1 MTRVSFFDDD
11 FYSPKVSKPIK
22 KLLARRATRG
32 LGPRKRWSTL
42 QISVVSSVS
51 SAAVG
56 ILLFSWI
63 TGAGSH
69 VGVNARPGSGV
80 EMKGQGAMSSD
91 PFERIIDVS
100 DQVSPSVV
108 SVVNRQKKE
117 DKTVDAGLG
126 SGIIFRKEEGR
137 AFILT
142 NAHVIEGAN
151 AVQVVLNNNARKI
164 EATVVGKDHTTDIA
178 VLSVEDHDLPEAAV
192 VGDSTKLRRG
202 EMVLAIGNAL
212 GLGDSLSYGIISKT
226 LQVVPV
232 SLNGDGTYDWEAEV
246 IQTDAAINEGNSGG
260 ALVNLQG
267 QVIGVNSMKIA
278 DVGVEGI
285 GFAIPINQAMKIAN
299 ELIQEGRVIR
309 AYMGVYTIDLNN
321 EYAPITEEQRK
332 SLKLPSS
339 VKDGVIVMEA
349 SGPSETAGLELN
361 DVIVKLDNEEI
372 ASTLD
377 LRKYLYQHKKVGD
390 TMLVSYYR
398 EGKGMTTE
406 VKLTD
411 RPQE

>member
-11 FYSPKVSKPIK
+11 FYSPKVSRPIK
-22 KLLARRATRG
+22 KLVARRATRK

-42 QISVVSSVS
+42 QISVVSSVC

-56 ILLFSWI
+56 IVLFSWI
-63 TGAGSH
+63 TGAGGH
-69 VGVNARPGSGV
+69 IEGTARAGPGMETKNQGTLSG
-80 EMKGQGAMSSD
+80 D

-108 SVVNRQKKE
+108 SVVNRQKKD

-137 AFILT
+137 ALILT

-151 AVQVVLNNNARKI
+151 DVQVVLNNNARKI
-164 EATVVGKDHTTDIA
+164 SATVVGKDHTTDIA
-178 VLSVEDHDLPEAAV
+178 VLSVEDDNLPEAAV
-192 VGDSTKLRRG
+192 IGDSTKLRRG

-299 ELIQEGRVIR
+299 EIIQEGRVIR

-349 SGPSETAGLELN
+349 SGPSEASGLELN

-372 ASTLD
+372 TSTLD
-377 LRKYLYQHKKVGD
+377 LRKYLYEHKKVGD

>member
-22 KLLARRATRG
+22 KLLARRAARG

-42 QISVVSSVS
+42 QISVVSSVC

-69 VGVNARPGSGV
+69 VGVSARPDSGM
-80 EMKGQGAMSSD
+80 EMKSQGAMSSD

-108 SVVNRQKKE
+108 SVVNRQKK
-117 DKTVDAGLG
+117 DAKTVDAGLG

-137 AFILT
+137 ALILT

-178 VLSVEDHDLPEAAV
+178 VLSVEDDNLPEAAV
-192 VGDSTKLRRG
+192 LGDSTKLRRG

-232 SLNGDGTYDWEAEV
+232 SLSGDGTYDWEAEV

-299 ELIQEGRVIR
+299 EIIQEGRVIR

-321 EYAPITEEQRK
+321 DYAPITEEQRK
-332 SLKLPSS
+332 SLKLPST

-349 SGPSETAGLELN
+349 SGPSASAGLELN
-361 DVIVKLDNEEI
+361 DVIVKLDNQEVD
-372 ASTLD
+372 STLE
-377 LRKYLYQHKKVGD
+377 LRKYLYQQKKVGD

>member
-1 MTRVSFFDDD
+1 MSFFDDD

-22 KLLARRATRG
+22 KLLARRAARG

-42 QISVVSSVS
+42 QISVVSSVC

-69 VGVNARPGSGV
+69 VGVSARPDSGM
-80 EMKGQGAMSSD
+80 EMKSQGAMSSD

-108 SVVNRQKKE
+108 SVVNRQKK
-117 DKTVDAGLG
+117 DAKTVDAGLG

-137 AFILT
+137 ALILT

-178 VLSVEDHDLPEAAV
+178 VLSVEDDNLPEAAV
-192 VGDSTKLRRG
+192 LGDSTKLRRG

-232 SLNGDGTYDWEAEV
+232 SLSGDGTYDWEAEV

-299 ELIQEGRVIR
+299 EIIQEGRVIR

-321 EYAPITEEQRK
+321 DYAPITEEQRK
-332 SLKLPSS
+332 SLKLPST

-349 SGPSETAGLELN
+349 SGPSASAGLELN
-361 DVIVKLDNEEI
+361 DVIVKLDNQEVD
-372 ASTLD
+372 STLE
-377 LRKYLYQHKKVGD
+377 LRKYLYQQKKVGD

>member
-1 MTRVSFFDDD
+1 MSFFDDD
-11 FYSPKVSKPIK
+11 FYSPKVSRPIK
-22 KLLARRATRG
+22 KLVARRATRK

-42 QISVVSSVS
+42 QISVVSSVC

-56 ILLFSWI
+56 IVLFSWI
-63 TGAGSH
+63 TGVGGHIEGTARAG
-69 VGVNARPGSGV
+69 PGMETKNQSTLSG
-80 EMKGQGAMSSD
+80 D

-108 SVVNRQKKE
+108 SVVNRQKKD

-137 AFILT
+137 ALILT

-151 AVQVVLNNNARKI
+151 DVQVVLNNNARKI
-164 EATVVGKDHTTDIA
+164 SATVVGKDHTTDIA
-178 VLSVEDHDLPEAAV
+178 VLSVEDDNLPEAAV
-192 VGDSTKLRRG
+192 IGDSTKLRRG

-299 ELIQEGRVIR
+299 EIIQEGRVIR

>member
-11 FYSPKVSKPIK
+11 FYSPKVSRPIK
-22 KLLARRATRG
+22 KLIARRATRK
-32 LGPRKRWSTL
+32 LGPRRRWSTL
-42 QISVVSSVS
+42 QISVVSSVC

-56 ILLFSWI
+56 IVLFSWI
-63 TGAGSH
+63 TGAGGH
-69 VGVNARPGSGV
+69 IEGTARAGSGM
-80 EMKGQGAMSSD
+80 ETKNQGALSGD

-108 SVVNRQKKE
+108 SVVNRQKKD

-137 AFILT
+137 ALILT

-164 EATVVGKDHTTDIA
+164 SATVVGKDHTTDIA
-178 VLSVEDHDLPEAAV
+178 VLSVEDDNLPEAAV
-192 VGDSTKLRRG
+192 IGDSTKLRRG

-299 ELIQEGRVIR
+299 EIIQEGRVIR

-349 SGPSETAGLELN
+349 SGPSEKAGLELN
-361 DVIVKLDNEEI
+361 DVIVKLDNQEI
-372 ASTLD
+372 DSTLA

>member
-32 LGPRKRWSTL
+32 LGSRRRWSTL
-42 QISVVSSVS
+42 QISVVSSVC

-69 VGVNARPGSGV
+69 VGGTAKQAIGSETKNHGT
-80 EMKGQGAMSSD
+80 MSGD

-137 AFILT
+137 ALILT

-151 AVQVVLNNNARKI
+151 TVQVVLNNNAKKI
-164 EATVVGKDHTTDIA
+164 EATVVGKDRTTDIA
-178 VLSVEDHDLPEAAV
+178 VLSVEDDELPEAAV
-192 VGDSTKLRRG
+192 IGDSTKLRRG

-232 SLNGDGTYDWEAEV
+232 SLNNDGMYDWEAEV

-285 GFAIPINQAMKIAN
+285 GFAIPINSAMKIAN
-299 ELIQEGRVIR
+299 EIIQDGRVIR

-321 EYAPITEEQRK
+321 DYAPITEEQRK

-349 SGPSETAGLELN
+349 SGPSEVGGLQLN

-372 ASTLD
+372 GSTLE

>member
-22 KLLARRATRG
+22 KLLARRAARG

-42 QISVVSSVS
+42 QISVVSSVC

-69 VGVNARPGSGV
+69 VGVSARPDSGM
-80 EMKGQGAMSSD
+80 EMKSQGAMSSD

-117 DKTVDAGLG
+117 EKTVDAGLG
-126 SGIIFRKEEGR
+126 SGIIFRKEEGH

-178 VLSVEDHDLPEAAV
+178 VLSVEDDNLPEAAV
-192 VGDSTKLRRG
+192 LGDSTKLRRG

-299 ELIQEGRVIR
+299 EIIQDGRVIR

-321 EYAPITEEQRK
+321 DYAPITEEQRK

-361 DVIVKLDNEEI
+361 DVIVKLDNQEI
-372 ASTLD
+372 DSTLA
-377 LRKYLYQHKKVGD
+377 LRKYLYQQKKVGD